1 MKVGLR
7 WLQEFVPIDVPLE
20 KLTELLD
27 VSGTKVEEVFR
38 PQGDVKGVV
47 VAEVLDISE
56 HPNADN
62 LTLVDVKTGDDA
74 DQQVVCG
81 ARNFSVGD
89 RVPLATVGAVLP
101 GMEITE
107 RKIRGRVSRG
117 MLCSASELG
126 VSREHSGIL
135 VLSPDAPLGEDV
147 SSLLDLDDTTI
158 ELEITPNRPDC
169 MSVVGV
175 AREVGALLGHEVTHP
190 DVGVDDSSEL
200 SSPVQVDIKDPAG
213 CPRYVARY
221 IDGVHIGAAPSWL
234 ASRLLRAGVRPI
246 SNVVDVTNYVMLEL
260 GHPLHGFDASKITD
274 HRIVVRRAA
283 PGERFVTLDGV
294 ERTMHEDDV
303 MIADT
308 KHAVAIGGVMG
319 GADSEISPDT
329 QAVILE
335 AAYFDPATV
344 ALTARRQLL
353 RTESS
358 ARFERGMDPDAPPR
372 AAARAARLIRE
383 LAGGTVSADV
393 VDVHPVEIPR
403 QRITLRPARTDSVL
417 GITIAPSSQA
427 QLLRSIELPVEQ
439 KEDGTL
445 EIEAPGF
452 RPDLRREA
460 DLIEEVARLA
470 SFDRLSATL
479 PPGRIGMLDRDQVLD
494 RNVRRILS
502 DLGMHE
508 AWTSSFMSA
517 ADAEAL
523 QLTATPM
530 RISNPMSEEERLMR
544 TSLLPGLI
552 RSAARNIAH
561 RSSGVALFEV
571 ARVYEDV
578 GEPLAR
584 EAQILAAVFAGLRS
598 PKSWNRPEQPWDFFS
613 AKGVLEAL
621 YRRIAVDAV
630 RFIGARGGP
639 FHPTRGA
646 SLVVGAGPV
655 GAFGELDPR
664 LCDRLG
670 LPEGAVVLELSLA
683 SLASQVSEKT
693 TVQEVPRLPA
703 TCIDLAVGVGADIPS
718 QKVEDVIAKA
728 GAPEVVSVRLFDI
741 YEGEQVGVGRKSL
754 AFSLELR
761 APDRTMTDEQAI
773 QIRDR
778 IVAALAERV
787 GAELRS

>member
-7 WLQEFVPIDVPLE
+7 WLQELVPIDVPLE

-38 PQGDVKGVV
+38 PEGDIKGVV
-47 VAEVLDISE
+47 VAEVLEISE

-74 DQQVVCG
+74 DQRVVCG

-107 RKIRGRVSRG
+107 RKIRGQVSRG

-126 VSREHSGIL
+126 VSRDHSGIL

-169 MSVVGV
+169 MSMVGI
-175 AREVGALLGHEVTHP
+175 AREVGALLGHELKYPDP
-190 DVGVDDSSEL
+190 DVDGSPDL
-200 SSPVQVDIKDPAG
+200 SSPVEVDIKDPTG

-221 IDGVHIGAAPSWL
+221 LEGVQVGTSPSWM

-260 GHPLHGFDASKITD
+260 GHPLHAFDASKINNS
-274 HRIVVRRAA
+274 RIVVRRASA
-283 PGERFVTLDGV
+283 GERFTTLDGV
-294 ERTMHEDDV
+294 ERTMHGDDV
-303 MIADT
+303 MIADP

-329 QAVILE
+329 REVILE

-358 ARFERGMDPDAPPR
+358 ARFERGMDPEAPPR
-372 AAARAARLIRE
+372 AASRAARLIHE

-393 VDVHPVEIPR
+393 VDAYPVAIER
-403 QRITLRPARTDSVL
+403 QRITLRPARTDAVL
-417 GITIAPSSQA
+417 GISAAPASQA
-427 QLLRSIELPVEQ
+427 QLLRSIELPVND
-439 KEDGTL
+439 KDGAL
-445 EIEAPGF
+445 EVEVPGF

-470 SFDRLSATL
+470 SFDRLAATL
-479 PPGRIGMLDRDQVLD
+479 PPGRIGVLDRDQVLD
-494 RNVRRILS
+494 RSVRRILS
-502 DLGMHE
+502 DLGLYE

-517 ADAEAL
+517 TDAETL

-530 RISNPMSEEERLMR
+530 RVANPMSEEESLMR

-561 RSSGVALFEV
+561 RSGGVALFEV

-578 GEPLAR
+578 GEPLAQ
-584 EAQILAAVFAGLRS
+584 EAQMLAAVFAGVRS
-598 PKSWNRPEQPWDFFS
+598 PKSWNVDERPWDFFS
-613 AKGVLEAL
+613 AKGVLEVL
-621 YRRIAVDAV
+621 YRRIAVEPP
-630 RFIGARGGP
+630 RFLASRGGP

-646 SLVVGAGPV
+646 SLVMGAGPV

-670 LPEGAVVLELSLA
+670 LPEGAVVFELSFA
-683 SLASQVSEKT
+683 SLASHMSDKV
-693 TVQEVPRLPA
+693 TVGGIPRLPA
-703 TCIDLAVGVGADIPS
+703 TYIDLAVSVGADIPAE
-718 QKVEDVIAKA
+718 KVEDVIEKA

-741 YEGEQVGVGRKSL
+741 YEGDQVGAGKKSL

-761 APDRTMTDEQAI
+761 APDKTMTDEQAI
-773 QIRDR
+773 EIRDR